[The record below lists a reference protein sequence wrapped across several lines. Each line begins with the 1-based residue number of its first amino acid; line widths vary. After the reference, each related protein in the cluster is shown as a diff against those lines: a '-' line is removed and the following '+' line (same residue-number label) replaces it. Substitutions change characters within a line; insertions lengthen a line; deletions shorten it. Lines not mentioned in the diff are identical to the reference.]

1 MFLLAQL
8 PSLHSGAHSFLP
20 DQNLTSESDQSSVD
34 CCKMPSLQLLNC
46 WTCLII
52 KRWKY
57 NPHERC
63 CSSGWSVCAG
73 VCVCVCVWKHCGIFF
88 FLHLHICFMVW
99 QMVYLSVYLTLFLC
113 SCSYSILSYV
123 YKTLKMPAHW
133 CIYKLMFYIYL
144 MKYLFNISEYKAM
157 LIKLLIYHR
166 NIYFIHIC
174 VCIYVCIYINN
185 KKYR

>member
-1 MFLLAQL
+1 
-8 PSLHSGAHSFLP
+8 
-20 DQNLTSESDQSSVD
+20 
-34 CCKMPSLQLLNC
+34 
-46 WTCLII
+46 
-52 KRWKY
+52 
-57 NPHERC
+57 
-63 CSSGWSVCAG
+63 
-73 VCVCVCVWKHCGIFF
+73 
-88 FLHLHICFMVW
+88 MVW

-144 MKYLFNISEYKAM
+144 MKYLFTFTFMHLADAFIQSDLQLHSGYTFLLVHVFPGNRTHNLLCNWRNALPLSHRGTNILKFNISEYKAM
-157 LIKLLIYHR
+157 LIKLLIYHI

-174 VCIYVCIYINN
+174 VFIYECIYINN